1 MNPTTNPSQ
10 VKGKARAVAV
20 AIERIISNNSPT
32 VSQQLAPSN
41 NNNNNNNNKPIRGR
55 VDYNFFNYCSRC
67 DLKLPKNI
75 RRCTSCKQKVR
86 TKPWHRS
93 KILQFKRI

>member
-1 MNPTTNPSQ
+1 MNPTRNPSL
-10 VKGKARAVAV
+10 VKGKATTTAV
-20 AIERIISNNSPT
+20 AIGRIINNNSPT

-41 NNNNNNNNKPIRGR
+41 NNKPIPGR
-55 VDYNFFNYCSRC
+55 VDYNLFNYCSQC

-75 RRCTSCKQKVR
+75 LRCTICKQKVR

>member
-1 MNPTTNPSQ
+1 MNPTRNPSL
-10 VKGKARAVAV
+10 VKGKATTTAVT
-20 AIERIISNNSPT
+20 IERIINNNSPT
-32 VSQQLAPSN
+32 ASQQLAPSN
-41 NNNNNNNNKPIRGR
+41 NNKPIPGR
-55 VDYNFFNYCSRC
+55 VDYNLFNYCSQC

-75 RRCTSCKQKVR
+75 LRCTICKQKVR

>member
-10 VKGKARAVAV
+10 VKGKATAAAV
-20 AIERIISNNSPT
+20 AIERIINNNSPT
-32 VSQQLAPSN
+32 VSLKLARS
-41 NNNNNNNNKPIRGR
+41 NNNKPIPGR
-55 VDYNFFNYCSRC
+55 VDYNFFNYCSQC

-75 RRCTSCKQKVR
+75 LRCTICKQKVR

>member
-10 VKGKARAVAV
+10 VEGKATATAV
-20 AIERIISNNSPT
+20 AIERIINNNTTPT
-32 VSQQLAPSN
+32 VSQLRARS
-41 NNNNNNNNKPIRGR
+41 NNNNNKPTPGK
-55 VDYNFFNYCSRC
+55 VDYNFFNYCSQC

-75 RRCTSCKQKVR
+75 LRCKICKQKVR

-93 KILQFKRI
+93 KILQFKRV

>member
-1 MNPTTNPSQ
+1 MNPTANPSQ
-10 VKGKARAVAV
+10 VKGKATATAV
-20 AIERIISNNSPT
+20 AIERIINNNSPT
-32 VSQQLAPSN
+32 VSQKLARS
-41 NNNNNNNNKPIRGR
+41 NNNKPIPGR
-55 VDYNFFNYCSRC
+55 VDYNFFNYCSQC

-75 RRCTSCKQKVR
+75 LRCTICKQKVR

>member
-1 MNPTTNPSQ
+1 MNPITNHTQ
-10 VKGKARAVAV
+10 VKGKAIATAV
-20 AIERIISNNSPT
+20 AIERTINNNTPT
-32 VSQQLAPSN
+32 LLQQLPPSN
-41 NNNNNNNNKPIRGR
+41 NIKPIRGR
-55 VDYNFFNYCSRC
+55 VDYNFFNYCSQC

-75 RRCTSCKQKVR
+75 LRCTICKQKVR

>member
-1 MNPTTNPSQ
+1 MNPITNHTQ
-10 VKGKARAVAV
+10 VKGKAIATAV
-20 AIERIISNNSPT
+20 AIERTINNNTPT
-32 VSQQLAPSN
+32 LLQQLPPS
-41 NNNNNNNNKPIRGR
+41 NNNNKPIRGR
-55 VDYNFFNYCSRC
+55 VDYNFFNYCSQC

-75 RRCTSCKQKVR
+75 LRCISCKQKVR

>member
-32 VSQQLAPSN
+32 VSQN
-41 NNNNNNNNKPIRGR
+41 
-55 VDYNFFNYCSRC
+55 
-67 DLKLPKNI
+67 
-75 RRCTSCKQKVR
+75 
-86 TKPWHRS
+86 
-93 KILQFKRI
+93 